1 MGNIADQL
9 FALLVVLEFFFLRF
23 LETQAHLLEILAEHS
38 DLIFIIHI
46 ERKVQISIP
55 DLLGRLLQLVQR
67 TQQRTVDPHDQQTA
81 HKTDNQH
88 AEKQHLSEQ
97 RLDLRHIIP
106 DVRHDEHT
114 AL

>member
-23 LETQAHLLEILAEHS
+23 LETQTHLLEILAEHS

-46 ERKVQISIP
+46 ERKVQISI
-55 DLLGRLLQLVQR
+55 LQLVQR

-81 HKTDNQH
+81 HKTDDQH